1 MENNESIL
9 LGYKEIMEP
18 FFVLL
23 HDKNPDLKMSFHTS
37 FEDFGEEYKEGK
49 FAARAHKQAANP
61 EFILQVSGDFQL
73 PVELYEEKDL
83 LCSSWRNNGYNGG
96 MPADLSEQMRGTLP
110 SDFDVIAIQG
120 NPLDSTNMSTQRLS
134 LYVIGGVAQEI
145 EKDKKST
152 FGTR

>member
-1 MENNESIL
+1 
-9 LGYKEIMEP
+9 
-18 FFVLL
+18 
-23 HDKNPDLKMSFHTS
+23 
-37 FEDFGEEYKEGK
+37 
-49 FAARAHKQAANP
+49 
-61 EFILQVSGDFQL
+61 
-73 PVELYEEKDL
+73 
-83 LCSSWRNNGYNGG
+83 

-134 LYVIGGVAQEI
+134 LYVIGGVAQKI